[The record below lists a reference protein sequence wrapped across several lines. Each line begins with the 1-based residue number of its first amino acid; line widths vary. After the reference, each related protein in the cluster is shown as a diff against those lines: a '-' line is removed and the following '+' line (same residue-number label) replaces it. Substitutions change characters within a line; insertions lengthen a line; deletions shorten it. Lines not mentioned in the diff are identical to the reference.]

1 MSLKER
7 VYSILVVS
15 SAENFNTV
23 LSTLLPESK
32 FAPVTVVS
40 SVSAAKRLLV
50 DRDFDLVIINAPLPD
65 DMGIHFAIDTCA
77 SRQSIVLILVKSDIQ
92 AGIFDKVV
100 PYGVFT
106 LPKPTSKATLT
117 QAFQWMISARERL
130 RRSEKKTSS
139 IEEKMKEIRTV
150 NHAKWI
156 LISELKMNEEEA
168 HKYIEK
174 QAMDNCIS
182 RKDIAEQIIKNY
194 S

>member
-1 MSLKER
+1 MRLKER
-7 VYSILVVS
+7 VYSVLVVS
-15 SAENFNTV
+15 SAENFNTI
-23 LSTLLPESK
+23 LFTLLPESN
-32 FAPVTVVS
+32 FAPVTVVPS
-40 SVSAAKRLLV
+40 ISAAMRLLAE
-50 DRDFDLVIINAPLPD
+50 RAFDLVIINAPLPD
-65 DMGIHFAIDTCA
+65 DMGIHFAIDTCT
-77 SRQSIVLILVKSDIQ
+77 SRQSVVLILVKSDIH
-92 AGIFDKVV
+92 AGIYDKVV

-150 NHAKWI
+150 NHAKWL
-156 LISELKMNEEEA
+156 LISELKMNEAEA

-182 RKDIAEQIIKNY
+182 RKEVAEQIIKTY

>member
-32 FAPVTVVS
+32 FTPVTVVS
-40 SVSAAKRLLV
+40 SISAAKRLLV

-156 LISELKMNEEEA
+156 LISELKMNEAEA